1 MPYVWPGRYAIAG
14 YQGEDSIPG
23 TAGLCSCTV
32 LVLPPIIIIL
42 HRRSMHRKIHVRPEA
57 WPRHHTAVSPDSFT
71 LHPRCR
77 EGACTELGMTSKRR
91 VHIYGQARPPTHVSK
106 YMYLYTYSSTDYQND
121 ALTTPSLAQ
130 ASHFTQ
136 LLQNRMGQE
145 AAQL

>member
-1 MPYVWPGRYAIAG
+1 MKTARQHTRHCVPLLVHRSRAI
-14 YQGEDSIPG
+14 I
-23 TAGLCSCTV
+23 V
-32 LVLPPIIIIL
+32 IL
-42 HRRSMHRKIHVRPEA
+42 HRRSMHRRILVHPEA
-57 WPRHHTAVSPDSFT
+57 WPGEAEHHTAVSPDSFT